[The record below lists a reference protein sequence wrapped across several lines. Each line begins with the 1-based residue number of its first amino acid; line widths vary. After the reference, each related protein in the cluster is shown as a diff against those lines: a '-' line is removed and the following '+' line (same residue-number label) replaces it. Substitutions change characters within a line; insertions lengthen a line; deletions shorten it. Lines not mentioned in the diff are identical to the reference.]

1 MIHEREMLKKFFLFS
16 SFKNYKLTAR
26 RTSGNVNHNGMIIG
40 ANRQYV
46 NRSRNVSGHET
57 SNGTSLFSV
66 PVIYIIVVVVVD

>member
-1 MIHEREMLKKFFLFS
+1 MLKKKFCFQVL
-16 SFKNYKLTAR
+16 KTNYKLTAR

-66 PVIYIIVVVVVD
+66 PVIYIVVVD